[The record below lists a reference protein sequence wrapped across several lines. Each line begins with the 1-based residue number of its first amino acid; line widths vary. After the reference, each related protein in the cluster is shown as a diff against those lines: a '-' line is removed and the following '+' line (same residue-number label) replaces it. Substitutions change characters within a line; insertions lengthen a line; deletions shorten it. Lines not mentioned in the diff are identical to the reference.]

1 MVEFLSHSFWLLVK
15 ILKMSLLFCLLC
27 CEKLVFLKDSLEVHK
42 GVTMYMS
49 FQEYVLKKLLGSA
62 QRVD

>member
-1 MVEFLSHSFWLLVK
+1 MTLK
-15 ILKMSLLFCLLC
+15 ILKMSLLLCLLC
-27 CEKLVFLKDSLEVHK
+27 CEKLVFLKDTLDVHK

-49 FQEYVLKKLLGSA
+49 FPEHVLKKLLGSA